1 MKNILS
7 LVRRDV
13 RHATRNVMASIVLF
27 GLVIIPS
34 LFTWFNVIASWDP
47 FANTSN
53 LKVAVASADD
63 GFQGDLMPIRINVG
77 EQVLSELRANDGLDW
92 VITSEDDAIDGTRS
106 GAYYAAIVLPP
117 SFSSDMMTFYAAG
130 ADRTSIDFYTNEKKN
145 ALAPKIT
152 EQGAEG
158 VSSQISEAFTVTLS
172 EVVLG
177 LVSSVSDYLSDDDTQ
192 AALTRVEARVAG
204 IETQLRASAR
214 TADTLSSLVNTSI
227 PLVDSAESLV
237 SAAGDAFDDTS
248 NAVGGGVAAVGDL
261 KSTLEGAT
269 QSLVDALGS
278 AAGSYDAVGA
288 RIDELYAQAGS
299 TSASQAA
306 ALNALAD
313 SVQAQVDQLTA
324 LKATL
329 ETEVGPSLP
338 ESAQAGFSRVIASL
352 DNSIARQEG
361 VRDRMRQA
369 ASDIAAGNEGA
380 QQSHAGIADAVA
392 EAKAAL
398 TDAQS
403 AYRDGL
409 KPQLDQLAATLD
421 TISADVAG
429 IKNDLA
435 GSSSTLSGAAGSV
448 RSVLTGAGE
457 ATEGIAKSLN
467 ETADKFAEL
476 ERALAKAA
484 DTGDLS
490 GLSEVI
496 GAGPSVLATSLAE
509 PVRVERTAVFP
520 VVGFGAGMAP
530 LYSVLALWVGA
541 LLMTVTIRVDV
552 SNDVLPDRPELTLTQ
567 KYLGRY
573 GVFALVGL
581 AQSTLLMLGLVLF
594 VQIEPAHPI
603 LLILA
608 GWVISLVFTII
619 IYTFVVAFGNAGKA
633 LAVLLLVI
641 QISGSGGAYPLQ
653 LLPVWFQNISPFLP
667 ATYAIEALRAAV
679 AGTYGGDFWIAL
691 GTLALFVLPALLLGL
706 VLRRPMIPF
715 NRGLMEAL
723 ESTKLM

>member
-1 MKNILS
+1 MNNILS
-7 LVRRDV
+7 LMRRDV

-27 GLVIIPS
+27 GLIIIPS
-34 LFTWFNVIASWDP
+34 LFTWFNVIASWEP

-53 LKVAVASADD
+53 LKVAVASADE
-63 GFQGDLMPIRINVG
+63 GFQSDLMPIRIHVG
-77 EQVLSELRANDGLDW
+77 EQVLSELRANEDFDW

-106 GAYYAAIVLPP
+106 GAYYAAIVLPS
-117 SFSSDMMTFYAAG
+117 SFSSDMMTFYAPG

-172 EVVLG
+172 EVALG
-177 LVSSVSDYLSDDDTQ
+177 LVSSVSDYLADDDTQ
-192 AALTRVEARVAG
+192 AALTRVESRVAG

-214 TADTLSSLVNTSI
+214 TADTLSSLVNSSI

-237 SAAGDAFDDTS
+237 ATAGEAFGDTS
-248 NAVGGGVAAVGDL
+248 NAVGGGAAAVSDM
-261 KSTLEGAT
+261 KSALRNAT

-288 RIDELYAQAGS
+288 HIDELFAQAET
-299 TSASQAA
+299 TSSSQAA
-306 ALNALAD
+306 ALNALAS
-313 SVQAQVDQLTA
+313 SVQAQVDQLSS
-324 LKATL
+324 LKQTL
-329 ETEVGPSLP
+329 ENEVGPNLP
-338 ESAQAGFSRVIASL
+338 ESAQPGFARVVTSL
-352 DNSIARQEG
+352 DNSIIRQEG
-361 VRDRMRQA
+361 VRDRLQDA
-369 ASDIAAGNEGA
+369 ASGIGAGNESA
-380 QQSHAGIADAVA
+380 QQIHTGIADAVA
-392 EAKAAL
+392 DAKTAL
-398 TDAQS
+398 TDAQN
-403 AYRDGL
+403 AYRNGL

-421 TISADVAG
+421 TINADVAG

-435 GSSSTLSGAAGSV
+435 ESTSALSGAAGSV
-448 RSVLTGAGE
+448 RSALTGTSD
-457 ATEGIAKSLN
+457 ATAGIATSLN
-467 ETADKFAEL
+467 ETADKFGEL
-476 ERALAKAA
+476 RSALGKAA
-484 DTGDLS
+484 NTGDLS

-496 GAGPSVLATSLAE
+496 GAGPSVIATSLAE
-509 PVRVERTAVFP
+509 PVRVDRTAVFP
-520 VVGFGAGMAP
+520 VIGFGAGMAP

-552 SNDVLPDRPELTLTQ
+552 NSEALPDRPELTLTQ

-573 GVFALVGL
+573 GIFALVGL
-581 AQSTLLMLGLVLF
+581 AQSTLLTLGLVLF
-594 VQIEPAHPI
+594 IQIEPAHPT
-603 LLILA
+603 LLVLA
-608 GWVISLVFTII
+608 GWIISLVFTII
-619 IYTFVVAFGNAGKA
+619 IYTLVVAFGNAGKA

-691 GTLALFVLPALLLGL
+691 GALALFTLPALLLGL

-715 NRGLMEAL
+715 NRRLIEAL

>member
-1 MKNILS
+1 MNTILS
-7 LVRRDV
+7 IVRRDV

-53 LKVAVASADD
+53 LKVAVASSDE
-63 GFQGDLMPIRINVG
+63 GFQSDLMPIRINVG

-92 VITSEDDAIDGTRS
+92 VITSKDDAIDGTRS

-117 SFSSDMMTFYAAG
+117 SFSSDMMTFYADG
-130 ADRTSIDFYTNEKKN
+130 ADRTDIDFYTNEKKN

-172 EVVLG
+172 EVALS

-214 TADTLSSLVNTSI
+214 TADTLSALVNTSI

-261 KSTLEGAT
+261 KSALQGAT

-288 RIDELYAQAGS
+288 RIDELFAQAGS

-306 ALNALAD
+306 SLGALAD
-313 SVQAQVDQLTA
+313 SVQVQIDQLTA
-324 LKATL
+324 LKHTL
-329 ETEVGPSLP
+329 EAEVGPSLP
-338 ESAQAGFSRVIASL
+338 ESAQAGFSRVLASL

-369 ASDIAAGNEGA
+369 ATDIAAGNESA
-380 QQSHAGIADAVA
+380 QQSHAGISDAVA

-398 TDAQS
+398 TDAQA

-429 IKNDLA
+429 IKGDLA

-448 RSVLTGAGE
+448 RSVLTGSGE
-457 ATEGIAKSLN
+457 ATQQIARSLN
-467 ETADKFAEL
+467 ETADTFGEL
-476 ERALAKAA
+476 QRALATAA

-490 GLSEVI
+490 ALSEVI

-552 SNDVLPDRPELTLTQ
+552 SDEVLPERPKPTLTQ

-581 AQSTLLMLGLVLF
+581 AQSTLLTVGLVVF
-594 VQIEPAHPI
+594 VQIEPAHPL

-608 GWVISLVFTII
+608 GWVISMVFTLI
-619 IYTFVVAFGNAGKA
+619 IYTLVVAFGNAGKA

-641 QISGSGGAYPLQ
+641 QISGSGGAYPLE

-679 AGTYGGDFWIAL
+679 AGIYGGDFWIAL

>member
-1 MKNILS
+1 MNNILS
-7 LVRRDV
+7 LMRRDV

-27 GLVIIPS
+27 GLIIIPS
-34 LFTWFNVIASWDP
+34 LFTWFNVIASWEP

-53 LKVAVASADD
+53 LKVAVASTDE
-63 GFQGDLMPIRINVG
+63 GFQSDLMPIRINVG
-77 EQVLSELRANDGLDW
+77 EQVLSELRANEDLDW

-172 EVVLG
+172 EVALG
-177 LVSSVSDYLSDDDTQ
+177 LVSSVSDYLADDDTQ
-192 AALTRVEARVAG
+192 AALTRVESRVAG
-204 IETQLRASAR
+204 IETQLRSSAR
-214 TADTLSSLVNTSI
+214 TADTLSSLVNSSI

-237 SAAGDAFDDTS
+237 STAGDAFGDTS
-248 NAVGGGVAAVGDL
+248 NAVGGGVAAAGDM
-261 KSTLEGAT
+261 KSALRNAT

-288 RIDELYAQAGS
+288 RIDELFAQAGT
-299 TSASQAA
+299 TSSSQAA
-306 ALNALAD
+306 ALDALAN
-313 SVQAQVDQLTA
+313 SVQAQVDQLSS
-324 LKATL
+324 LKQTL
-329 ETEVGPSLP
+329 ETEVGPNLP
-338 ESAQAGFSRVIASL
+338 ESAQSGFARVVTSL
-352 DNSIARQEG
+352 DNSIVRQEG
-361 VRDRMRQA
+361 VRDRLREA
-369 ASDIAAGNEGA
+369 ASGIGAGNESA
-380 QQSHAGIADAVA
+380 QQTHAGIADAVA
-392 EAKAAL
+392 EAKTAL
-398 TDAQS
+398 TDAQN
-403 AYRDGL
+403 AYRNGL
-409 KPQLDQLAATLD
+409 KPQLDRLASTLD

-435 GSSSTLSGAAGSV
+435 GSTSALTGAAGSV
-448 RSVLTGAGE
+448 RSVLTGTSD
-457 ATEGIAKSLN
+457 ATEGIATSLN
-467 ETADKFAEL
+467 ETADKFGEL
-476 ERALAKAA
+476 RSALAKAA

-496 GAGPSVLATSLAE
+496 GAGPSVIATSLAE
-509 PVRVERTAVFP
+509 PVRVDRTAVFP

-552 SNDVLPDRPELTLTQ
+552 NREALLDRPELTLTQ

-581 AQSTLLMLGLVLF
+581 AQSTLLTLGLVLF

-603 LLILA
+603 LLVLS
-608 GWVISLVFTII
+608 GWVISLVFTIV
-619 IYTFVVAFGNAGKA
+619 IYTLVVAFGNAGKA

-691 GTLALFVLPALLLGL
+691 GTLALFALPALLLGL

-715 NRGLMEAL
+715 NRRLIEAL